1 MEELKTLSALANGE
15 LVWSA
20 SFCLSLFT
28 EKKKKRKVMQKASCF
43 ARFILIKI
51 YSRNEDVGM
60 MQHSSKALHF

>member
-28 EKKKKRKVMQKASCF
+28 EKKKKKEGDAEGQLFC
-43 ARFILIKI
+43 KI
-51 YSRNEDVGM
+51 YFDQNLQQE
-60 MQHSSKALHF
+60 